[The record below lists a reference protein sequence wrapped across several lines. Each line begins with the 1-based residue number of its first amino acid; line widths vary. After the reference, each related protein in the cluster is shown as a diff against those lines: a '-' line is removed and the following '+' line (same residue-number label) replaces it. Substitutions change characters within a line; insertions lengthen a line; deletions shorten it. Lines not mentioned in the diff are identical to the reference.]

1 MTKHRLNEYAIFSAK
16 HNVIDI
22 YEFEW
27 DAENVLKE
35 HQANGDYEGAYVSNV
50 MITVEKI
57 EDMKRFATDTI
68 KKVMAECQI
77 ESDSPVHLMS
87 KRKGLRTALDLLEL
101 GGPSDD

>member
-1 MTKHRLNEYAIFSAK
+1 MTKQRLNEYAIFTAE

-57 EDMKRFATDTI
+57 EDMRTTAIDAI
-68 KKVMAECQI
+68 KSVMAHYSI
-77 ESDSPVHLMS
+77 EGPSPAHYMR
-87 KRKGLRTALDLLEL
+87 KRRGLKAALDLLAL
-101 GGPSDD
+101 GVPSDD

>member
-50 MITVEKI
+50 MVTVEKI
-57 EDMKRFATDTI
+57 EDMKTTAIDAI
-68 KKVMAECQI
+68 NSVLKDYEIHAD
-77 ESDSPVHLMS
+77 ESFHFE
-87 KRKGLRTALDLLEL
+87 GLNAALDLLAL

>member
-1 MTKHRLNEYAIFSAK
+1 MPKHRLNEYAIFSAK
-16 HNVIDI
+16 DNVIDI

-57 EDMKRFATDTI
+57 EDMKRTAI
-68 KKVMAECQI
+68 GVI
-77 ESDSPVHLMS
+77 ERIIEDYDIDSDSPVHLMT
-87 KRKGLRTALDLLEL
+87 KKKGLITALELLAL